1 MASGGWTLQAYEK
14 TSALNSV
21 VDSYP
26 SLIRFTGHVQLKGV
40 RPRTVEAYVMMVRL
54 LARWAQCD
62 PAGLDEER
70 VRGFFLHLIRDCQ
83 YAPQSIRQ
91 ARAALT
97 AFYRE
102 MLGRT
107 EWKVLASVKTKEVFK
122 LPVVLSREEVAK
134 ILGCVRE
141 LRFAV
146 PLRLIYLCGL
156 RLSECLHVEVKDIQR
171 AGLRLHIREGKGGKD

>member
-1 MASGGWTLQAYEK
+1 MASGWRRLQAYEK
-14 TSALNSV
+14 TSVLNAV

-26 SLIRFTGHVQLKGV
+26 SVVRFIGHVQLKGV
-40 RPRTVEAYVMMVRL
+40 RPRTVEAYRMMLRL
-54 LARWAQCD
+54 LARQAGQD
-62 PAGLDEER
+62 PAALDEEA
-70 VRGFFLHLIRDCQ
+70 VREFFLHLVRDRQ
-83 YAPQSIRQ
+83 YSPQSIRQ
-91 ARAALT
+91 ARAALG
-97 AFYRE
+97 AFYLE

-107 EWKVLASVKTKEVFK
+107 DWKVFYTVKTKDPMK
-122 LPVVLSREEVAK
+122 LPLVLSREEVAK
-134 ILGCVRE
+134 ILGHVRE